1 MSAPTHTI
9 TCPSITTIKSLG
21 PGLDSVVTSATIY
34 IETALDVPYTETVIE
49 TQWPVQ
55 IGTIEET
62 YEETQYTSPLSPLPN
77 ELVEITE
84 GTEVFREAIPR
95 TKIGDVV
102 TLTREVPEY
111 DIPEPI
117 VTTSEV
123 ERVKTFSSFA
133 HFVVEFETDGLT
145 PDAFVAY
152 DTLTE
157 ETVVG
162 WAKGLVPDT
171 FTEAESKNS
180 QRVELEAD
188 MFLTPEKYA
197 KDSPV
202 PPWKVREDEAD
213 VTPVEQTPSASV

>member
-1 MSAPTHTI
+1 MPTPTHAI
-9 TCPSITTIKSLG
+9 TCPSITIIKSLG
-21 PGLDSVVTSATIY
+21 EGLNNVVTSATIY
-34 IETALDVPYTETVIE
+34 IETALEIPYTETITN

-62 YEETQYTSPLSPLPN
+62 YEETQYIAPLSPLPN
-77 ELVEITE
+77 ELLETTE

-117 VTTSEV
+117 TTSTEE
-123 ERVKTFSSFA
+123 ERTKTFTSFA
-133 HFVVEFETDGLT
+133 HFTVEFETEGLN

-157 ETVVG
+157 QTVVD
-162 WAKGLVPDT
+162 WARGLVPDT
-171 FTEAESKNS
+171 FTEAETKNA
-180 QRVELEAD
+180 QRVLLEAD
-188 MFLTPEKYA
+188 MFLNPDKYA
-197 KDSPV
+197 KDTPV
-202 PPWKVREDEAD
+202 PPWRVREDEAN
-213 VTPVEQTPSASV
+213 VAPMEQAPAEQV

>member
-1 MSAPTHTI
+1 MLTPTHLI
-9 TCPSITTIKSLG
+9 TCPSITTVKSLG

-34 IETALDVPYTETVIE
+34 IETTIEVPYTETVTS

-55 IGTIEET
+55 TGTIEET
-62 YEETQYTSPLSPLPN
+62 YEQTQYTQPLIPLPE
-77 ELVEITE
+77 ELTETTE

-95 TKIGDVV
+95 TKVGDVV

-117 VTTSEV
+117 VTTTE
-123 ERVKTFSSFA
+123 EQRTKTFSSFA
-133 HFVVEFETDGLT
+133 HFTVEFETEGLT

-152 DTLTE
+152 DSLTE

-162 WAKGLVPDT
+162 WARGLVPDT
-171 FTEAESKNS
+171 FAEAEAKNS
-180 QRVELEAD
+180 QRVLLEAD
-188 MFLTPEKYA
+188 MFLNPDKYA

-202 PPWKVREDEAD
+202 PPWKI
-213 VTPVEQTPSASV
+213 TQEQP